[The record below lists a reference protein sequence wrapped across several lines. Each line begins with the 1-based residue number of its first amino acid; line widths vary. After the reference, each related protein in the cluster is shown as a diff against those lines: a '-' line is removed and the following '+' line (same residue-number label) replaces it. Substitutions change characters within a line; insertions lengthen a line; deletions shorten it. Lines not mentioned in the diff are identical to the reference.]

1 MIGSEDDDHDDGPRR
16 LVHIETEVTPP
27 CEALL
32 ITFLVFAIVLVGGG
46 LVAATAYQAG
56 LSTAVTTVVRPP
68 TTGTVVVPVAHGW
81 GYGWGWG
88 PGFGFLGFFGF
99 LFVLFLVFGLIRA
112 IVGPRRGWGG
122 PGRWDGPGGPG
133 NGHGSY
139 ESRARQHFDDWHR
152 ESHAGEAPPPAAG

>member
-1 MIGSEDDDHDDGPRR
+1 MRGA
-16 LVHIETEVTPP
+16 V
-27 CEALL
+27 
-32 ITFLVFAIVLVGGG
+32 ITFLVFTIVLVGGG

-56 LSTAVTTVVRPP
+56 LSAAVTTVVP
-68 TTGTVVVPVAHGW
+68 TDAGTVVVPVAHGW

-112 IVGPRRGWGG
+112 IIGPRRGWGG
-122 PGRWDGPGGPG
+122 PGRWDGPGGPA

-152 ESHAGEAPPPAAG
+152 ESHAGEAPPPAAS